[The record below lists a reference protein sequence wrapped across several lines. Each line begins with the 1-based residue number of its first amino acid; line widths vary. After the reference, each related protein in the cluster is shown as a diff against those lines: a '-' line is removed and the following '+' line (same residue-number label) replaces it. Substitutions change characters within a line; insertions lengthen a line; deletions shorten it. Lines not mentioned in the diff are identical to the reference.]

1 MLLGSYV
8 LPSPAQPRKR
18 SPCRHSRFGVSLA
31 SRHHPLLE
39 GSPALR
45 RSALHQ
51 ATRRGP
57 ITLRRRFYCLTDR
70 LRWLSRRSATK
81 DLRIRRSS
89 TSSRLRM
96 TVIAPRAELPW
107 RKAVAESADG
117 VVCETTR
124 RRFEA

>member
-70 LRWLSRRSATK
+70 LRWLSRADGEGSPNATIFAFEDASAPK
-81 DLRIRRSS
+81 
-89 TSSRLRM
+89 
-96 TVIAPRAELPW
+96 
-107 RKAVAESADG
+107 SADG
-117 VVCETTR
+117 VVCEATR